1 MTPANAPSDDLDQ
14 AMQDVLL
21 AMTMLSYGST
31 SAWDSN
37 GGTQGKPG
45 SRILVLVDRPLS
57 DVFRERWE
65 NANGPTS
72 RRQILEEARRE
83 LDQWRGRADRERPE
97 TLTAQQEE
105 NLILEEGK
113 GFDVL
118 LVAQR
123 FRTSAT
129 RVRKVRKAA
138 GMSPDTGELERGSD
152 REEAAAVLESKGM
165 AQRHIAA
172 LLDLSQPT
180 VHRVLAQR
188 KIRLKGQKRAA

>member
-1 MTPANAPSDDLDQ
+1 VSQ
-14 AMQDVLL
+14 QDRDRDRRMHRVLL
-21 AMTMLSYGST
+21 GLEMLSWGSV
-31 SAWDSN
+31 SAWDPQ
-37 GGTQGKPG
+37 GGGGKPG
-45 SRILVLVDRPLS
+45 SRLLTVASVLGERPLHEQY
-57 DVFRERWE
+57 RERYT
-65 NANGPTS
+65 AAAGPVGK
-72 RRQILEEARRE
+72 QAVLDEATAE
-83 LDQWRGRADRERPE
+83 WDKWRGRADRERPE

-188 KIRLKGQKRAA
+188 KLRLKRAA

>member
-1 MTPANAPSDDLDQ
+1 VTDDLDQ

-45 SRILVLVDRPLS
+45 SRILVLVDRPLA
-57 DVFRERWE
+57 DVYRERWE

-83 LDQWRGRADRERPE
+83 LDQWRGWLRRDVPAGETPE
-97 TLTAQQEE
+97 QEE
-105 NLILEEGK
+105 RRLLQEGK
-113 GFDVL
+113 GFDPNA
-118 LVAQR
+118 VAQR

-129 RVRKVRKAA
+129 RVRRLRRAA
-138 GMSPDTGELERGSD
+138 GLNEETGAGHVVSAPDDSPERIRELAAQGMSVRAIAMLTRASKSTVD
-152 REEAAAVLESKGM
+152 RVV
-165 AQRHIAA
+165 R
-172 LLDLSQPT
+172 
-180 VHRVLAQR
+180 
-188 KIRLKGQKRAA
+188 RAA

>member
-113 GFDVL
+113 G
-118 LVAQR
+118 
-123 FRTSAT
+123 SWN
-129 RVRKVRKAA
+129 
-138 GMSPDTGELERGSD
+138 
-152 REEAAAVLESKGM
+152 
-165 AQRHIAA
+165 AA
-172 LLDLSQPT
+172 LTGRRPRRCL
-180 VHRVLAQR
+180 
-188 KIRLKGQKRAA
+188 RARGWRSGISRRCWICRSRRFIGCSRNARYG